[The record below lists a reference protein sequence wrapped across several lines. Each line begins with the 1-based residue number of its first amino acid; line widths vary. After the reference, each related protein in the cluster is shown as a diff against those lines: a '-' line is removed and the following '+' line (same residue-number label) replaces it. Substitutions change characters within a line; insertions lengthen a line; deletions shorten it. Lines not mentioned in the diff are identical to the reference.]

1 MRKKHFHFISA
12 LLLLFIITGFKSDK
26 PAYQIFNE
34 KGRTVK
40 YKKMLRKIADADVVF
55 FGELHNNPVAHW
67 LQLEVTRDLYEEQNG
82 NLVLGAEMFEA
93 DNQIIIDEYLE
104 GTIRQKDFENEARL
118 WSNYQTDYKPLMN
131 IAADSNLPFI
141 ATNIPRRY
149 AALVNS
155 KGLEALDS
163 LSKEAKKWIAPL
175 PVEFD
180 STLAGYKKMKEM
192 MGGMGGHGGNMN
204 IVKAQAVK
212 DATMAHFIS
221 ENIQPGKQFVHYNGA
236 YHSDNFEG
244 IIWYLNRIKPDL
256 NIKTITTKEQAELK
270 DLHEKHEGIANFII
284 AVDENMTKTY

>member
-1 MRKKHFHFISA
+1 MKKHHFVPI
-12 LLLLFIITGFKSDK
+12 LLLFFIITGFKSDK

-67 LQLEVTRDLYEEQNG
+67 LQLEVTLDLYEEQNG
-82 NLVLGAEMFEA
+82 NLVLGAEMLEA
-93 DNQIIIDEYLE
+93 DNQVIIDEYLE

-149 AALVNS
+149 AALVNR
-155 KGLEALDS
+155 KGLDALDS

-212 DATMAHFIS
+212 DATMAHFIAQ
-221 ENIQPGKQFVHYNGA
+221 NTQPGKQFIHYNGA

-256 NIKTITTKEQAELK
+256 NIKTITTKEQS
-270 DLHEKHEGIANFII
+270 DLNDLREDHEGVADFII
-284 AVDENMTKTY
+284 TVDENMTKTY

>member
-1 MRKKHFHFISA
+1 MKKIHFIPA
-12 LLLLFIITGFKSDK
+12 ILLLLILTGFKSDK

-67 LQLEVTRDLYEEQNG
+67 LQLEVTRDLYKEKNG

-93 DNQIIIDEYLE
+93 DNQVIIDEYLQ

-118 WSNYQTDYKPLMN
+118 WSNYETDYKPLMEM
-131 IAADSNLPFI
+131 AADSGLRFV

-149 AALVNS
+149 AALVNT
-155 KGLEALDS
+155 KGLKALDS
-163 LSKEAKKWIAPL
+163 LSQEAKKWIAPL

-180 STLAGYKKMKEM
+180 STLTGYKKMKEM
-192 MGGMGGHGGNMN
+192 MGVMGGHGRTMN

-212 DATMAHFIS
+212 DATMAHFIA
-221 ENIQPGKQFVHYNGA
+221 ENLQPGKQFIHYNGA

-244 IIWYLNRIKPDL
+244 IIWYLNRMKPDL
-256 NIKTITTKEQAELK
+256 NIKTITTKEQVELK
-270 DLHEKHEGIANFII
+270 DLHEKHEGVANFII

>member
-1 MRKKHFHFISA
+1 MKKHHFVPI
-12 LLLLFIITGFKSDK
+12 LLLFFIITGFKSDK

-67 LQLEVTRDLYEEQNG
+67 LQLEVTLDLYEEQNG
-82 NLVLGAEMFEA
+82 NLVLGAEMLEA
-93 DNQIIIDEYLE
+93 DNQVIIDEYLE

-149 AALVNS
+149 AALVNR
-155 KGLEALDS
+155 KGLDALDS

-212 DATMAHFIS
+212 DATMAHFIAQ
-221 ENIQPGKQFVHYNGA
+221 NTQPGIQFIHYNGA

-244 IIWYLNRIKPDL
+244 IIWYLNRLKPDL
-256 NIKTITTKEQAELK
+256 NIKTITTKEQS
-270 DLHEKHEGIANFII
+270 DLNDLREDHEGVADFII
-284 AVDENMTKTY
+284 TVDENMTKTY